1 MFDGHDQAIAVLL
14 REAGLLTPEALA
26 ALGEECRL
34 TGWSLAGTVVRRGQ
48 VSGPELL
55 RCVAGHLGLD
65 CVEDPPPAVSVEMA
79 ALVPA
84 ALARRCGVVPWRTDR
99 RSLEV
104 LAVDPFKKETAG
116 ELAFALGRDVRLVV
130 ADPNQV
136 GRLLRL
142 HYGEPDDAAE
152 AAVMAENPAGDF
164 AEAEL
169 ARMAG
174 QVPVVRFVNRV
185 LDQAVREQ
193 ASDIHFEPFEGEFR
207 VRCRVDGTLRDEEPP
222 PASLALPV
230 ISRLKVLAGLN
241 IAERRVPQD
250 GRIRFAVDGRTVDL
264 RISTLPTQSGES
276 VVLRVLDHSAAPLQL
291 AELGL
296 SGAVAD
302 GLREVIR
309 RPNGII
315 LVTGPTGSG
324 KTTTLYSCLRIINR
338 PERKILTAE
347 DPVEYEIEGVMQLP
361 VNPAIGL
368 TFAAALRSFLRQDPD
383 VLMVGEIRDLETA
396 RIAIQAAL
404 TGHLVLS
411 TLHTN
416 DAAGAITRLIDLGV
430 EPYLIGATLEA
441 VLAQRLVRCI
451 CPDCR
456 GPDVP
461 PAALPANSG
470 LIPEQMDGR
479 TFQRGRGCASCR
491 QTGYRGRIGLFEWLR
506 MDDPLR
512 ELVLQRAPAAV
523 IKARAV
529 ERGMQTLRA
538 AGLDAVQAGLTT
550 IEELARCT

>member
-34 TGWSLAGTVVRRGQ
+34 TGWSLAGTAVKRGH

-55 RCVAGHLGLD
+55 RRVAGHLGLD
-65 CVEDPPPAVSVEMA
+65 YVENPPATVSVGVA

-84 ALARRCGVVPWRTDR
+84 DLARRCGVVPWRADGR
-99 RSLEV
+99 LLEV
-104 LAVDPFKKETAG
+104 LAVDPFKRETAG
-116 ELAFALGRDVRLVV
+116 ELAFTLGRDVRLVV
-130 ADPNQV
+130 ADPVRV
-136 GRLLRL
+136 GLLLRL
-142 HYGEPDDAAE
+142 HYGDPE
-152 AAVMAENPAGDF
+152 AAVTAENPAGGF

-185 LDQAVREQ
+185 LGQAVRDH
-193 ASDIHFEPFEGEFR
+193 ASDIHFEPFEDEFR
-207 VRCRVDGTLRDEEPP
+207 VRCRVDGTLRDVEPP
-222 PASLALPV
+222 PASLARPV

-241 IAERRVPQD
+241 IAECRVPQD
-250 GRIRFAVDGRTVDL
+250 GRLRFAVDGRTVDL

-276 VVLRVLDHSAAPLQL
+276 VVLRVLDHSAAPLEL
-291 AELGL
+291 AQLGL
-296 SGAVAD
+296 SGSVAD

-309 RPNGII
+309 QPNGII

-361 VNPAIGL
+361 VNPLIGL
-368 TFAAALRSFLRQDPD
+368 TFATALRSFLRQDPD

-416 DAAGAITRLIDLGV
+416 DAAGAVTRLIDMGV

-456 GPDVP
+456 EPDAP
-461 PAALPANSG
+461 PAALLADAG
-470 LIPEQMDGR
+470 LVPGQMDGACY
-479 TFQRGRGCASCR
+479 QRGRGCANCR
-491 QTGYRGRIGLFEWLR
+491 QTGYRGRTGLFEWLR
-506 MDDPLR
+506 MDEPLR
-512 ELVLQRAPAAV
+512 ELVQQRAPAAA

-529 ERGMQTLRA
+529 ERGMQTLRT
-538 AGLDAVQAGLTT
+538 AGWRAVSAGQTT
-550 IEELARCT
+550 LEELARCT